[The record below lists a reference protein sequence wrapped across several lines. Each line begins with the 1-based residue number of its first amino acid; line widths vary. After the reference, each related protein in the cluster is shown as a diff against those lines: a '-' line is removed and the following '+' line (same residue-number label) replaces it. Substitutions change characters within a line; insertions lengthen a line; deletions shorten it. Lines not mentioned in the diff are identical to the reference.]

1 MIFRNGWF
9 VTYKYRQSFL
19 REEAVAIIYHLI
31 ALIHFGYKNHFIVLV
46 HAEVSD
52 VIGNHVDLKKDV

>member
-1 MIFRNGWF
+1 M
-9 VTYKYRQSFL
+9 
-19 REEAVAIIYHLI
+19 AIIYNLI